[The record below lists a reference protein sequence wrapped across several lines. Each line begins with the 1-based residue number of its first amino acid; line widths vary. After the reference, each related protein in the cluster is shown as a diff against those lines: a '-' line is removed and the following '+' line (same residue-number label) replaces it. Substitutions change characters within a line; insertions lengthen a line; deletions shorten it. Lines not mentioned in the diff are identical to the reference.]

1 MYFGLTESK
10 YEIKRLLPISLET
23 RLHIETY
30 KVRSL
35 HSCYEVKGDDLRYRY
50 SGTFSKFWL
59 RELVVYQITNVMTLR
74 DNVLWDID
82 YVKIMISISHCI
94 KPNEPRIYG
103 EFHYFCTIKT
113 DYRSSPMNYL
123 SFHYH
128 YQCLGENNRR
138 NAKRSFSF
146 CLTPLF
152 KSIGVT
158 WVENGTTKCW
168 LCSCLECS
176 FMSNAFWN
184 HEKNCN
190 RLIFPKSYWNRTW
203 NGFSCGIESR
213 HFS

>member
-50 SGTFSKFWL
+50 SDTFSKFWL

-74 DNVLWDID
+74 VNVPWDIN

-103 EFHYFCTIKT
+103 VFDYFCTIKT
-113 DYRSSPMNYL
+113 DYRSSHVNLCIFSL
-123 SFHYH
+123 SLSMFGQKIIDGMQKYIFHFVLLL
-128 YQCLGENNRR
+128 CLKLLVLHKLKTGQQHVYCVHAWISLLRLMLSGTM
-138 NAKRSFSF
+138 KRIAIGW
-146 CLTPLF
+146 LF
-152 KSIGVT
+152 LK
-158 WVENGTTKCW
+158 
-168 LCSCLECS
+168 
-176 FMSNAFWN
+176 A
-184 HEKNCN
+184 
-190 RLIFPKSYWNRTW
+190 
-203 NGFSCGIESR
+203 IETGHGMGSLVA
-213 HFS
+213 